1 MRLTAKQQRFVD
13 EYLKDLNATRA
24 AIRAGYSKKTATE
37 IASENLTKP
46 HIQEAVADAQAAIA
60 ERNEVTV
67 DRIVGRY
74 QEIAFADVPTSPTVR
89 DQIAALDSLS
99 KHLGMSS
106 GNLKIDLKGE
116 ITVADV
122 VSPDADEWAEIAKG
136 IADVEASGDES
147 ATPDDPQ
154 AV

>member
-1 MRLTAKQQRFVD
+1 MNAKRTKFVQ
-13 EYLKDLNATRA
+13 EYLKDLNATQA
-24 AIRAGYSKKTATE
+24 AIRAGYSEKTAGQLGFEMLKNIE
-37 IASENLTKP
+37 IQNELA
-46 HIQEAVADAQAAIA
+46 EAQKAAAQ
-60 ERNEVTV
+60 RNDVTV
-67 DRIVGRY
+67 DRIVGKYRD
-74 QEIAFADVPTSPTVR
+74 IAFADLPTSPTVR

-136 IADVEASGDES
+136 IADVEASDDES
-147 ATPDDPQ
+147 AT
-154 AV
+154 